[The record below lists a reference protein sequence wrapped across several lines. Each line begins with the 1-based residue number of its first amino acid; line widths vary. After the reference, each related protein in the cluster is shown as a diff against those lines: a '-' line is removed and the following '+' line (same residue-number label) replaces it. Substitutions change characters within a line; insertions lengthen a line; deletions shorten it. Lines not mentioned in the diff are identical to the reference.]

1 MMKGALNFRISME
14 ISSYSVECLA
24 PKL

>member
-1 MMKGALNFRISME
+1 MKGALNFRISME